1 MRTVVLDP
9 LPFEV
14 EQLVERRKRLGLD
27 LHDEVWEGTYH
38 MAPAA
43 RFRHGD
49 LDQQLAVLLDPLARR
64 AGLVTT
70 GPFNLG
76 QPGDFR
82 VPDRGLHRGRQDPEA
97 VYLETAAVVV
107 EIVSPGDETWD
118 KLPFYAAHGVDEV
131 MVVDPAE
138 RRIRLLVLAGD
149 SYRDAEASALLG
161 VPASDLEAAVR
172 WP

>member
-1 MRTVVLDP
+1 TVVLGP
-9 LPFEV
+9 PPAALAE
-14 EQLVERRKRLGLD
+14 LIERRRATGAD
-27 LHDEVWEGTYH
+27 RFDEVWEGVHH
-38 MAPAA
+38 MAPAP
-43 RFRHGD
+43 RSRHAYLVGVV
-49 LDQQLAVLLDPLARR
+49 AVALHPYAEA
-64 AGLVTT
+64 AGLVGS

-76 QPGDFR
+76 E
-82 VPDRGLHRGRQDPEA
+82 PDDYRIPDWGFHRDALDA
-97 VYLETAAVVV
+97 VFLPTAAGVV
-107 EIVSPGDETWD
+107 EILSPDDETYD